1 VISSGLK
8 TTGVIMDTMI
18 AEETEAAAEV
28 VTNSYSFSRKR
39 LGPFLKKAPFSN
51 EKGAFLC

>member
-8 TTGVIMDTMI
+8 ITGVIMGTMTG
-18 AEETEAAAEV
+18 EVTKAAEV
-28 VTNSYSFSRKR
+28 VTNSYYFSRKR
-39 LGPFLKKAPFSN
+39 LGPLLKKAPFSN